1 MQMTAFLWGKEQK
14 NWRVLSEI
22 FLIFDELH

>member
-1 MQMTAFLWGKEQK
+1 MTAFLWGKEQK